1 MAGGSDDMS
10 CMFLG
15 GGKGDMIDL
24 WCRGLDYDDSQMAAK
39 IQPCPQFR
47 VFHFGFCLDPGQADG
62 RDFLRFS
69 LIGWLIFGG

>member
-39 IQPCPQFR
+39 IHAAVSSVSFWLL
-47 VFHFGFCLDPGQADG
+47 FGRILDRRTDVIQ
-62 RDFLRFS
+62 RK
-69 LIGWLIFGG
+69 IGWLIFGG